1 MSKSE
6 KEREYAARN
15 HARVYKCHSVVKEEW
30 VSEIVKC
37 QAPASVCET
46 TSHLVKSEKK
56 SVLNVS
62 IPELIELD
70 KGCGEELKWM

>member
-1 MSKSE
+1 MHECTSVTQYKSRKNE
-6 KEREYAARN
+6 
-15 HARVYKCHSVVKEEW
+15 SVK
-30 VSEIVKC
+30 IVQC
-37 QAPASVCET
+37 QAPASVGET

-56 SVLNVS
+56 SALNVS